1 MRHSNFAAQR
11 AGRAVLL
18 HAARVM
24 ALLLGLTAAAVA
36 SAQPVGDYPTRPIT
50 LVVPFAAGGPTDAV
64 ARHLA
69 AAMSPLLQQ
78 PIVIDNRAGLGGTQA
93 PAAMAR
99 GPADGYTILLHHIG
113 MATAPALFRGLTY
126 DPQRDF
132 EPIGLVASAPMV
144 LLTHPSVPATNTRQ
158 LIAYLRAN
166 EASVAMGYAGPGA
179 ASHLC
184 GLLLTTVLRLDLIAV
199 PYKGTGPAL
208 AALEKGSADLL
219 CDQTTAAMPSIRN
232 GKVKVFAVTTPE
244 RVALLPEVPT
254 TGEQGLAGLQLTIWH
269 GVYAP
274 RGTPEAVVA
283 TLARALQSAVA
294 SPAFVAAMNQVGVVP
309 TPPDQATPRHLRQM
323 LAAQTA
329 KWRPIIQKAG
339 QFAD

>member
-1 MRHSNFAAQR
+1 MSHPIRC
-11 AGRAVLL
+11 GRAFLRR
-18 HAARVM
+18 AAGVM
-24 ALLLGLTAAAVA
+24 TLLLSLTAAGAA
-36 SAQPVGDYPTRPIT
+36 SAQPGVDYPSRPIT

-69 AAMSPLLQQ
+69 AAMSPLLRQ

-113 MATAPALFRGLTY
+113 MATAPTLFRGLTY

-132 EPIGLVASAPMV
+132 EPVGLVASAPMV
-144 LLTHPSVPATNTRQ
+144 LLTHPSVPATSTRQ

-166 EASVAMGYAGPGA
+166 EATVAMGYAGPGA

-208 AALEKGSADLL
+208 AALEKGAADLL
-219 CDQTTAAMPSIRN
+219 CDQTTAAMPAIRS
-232 GKVKVFAVTTPE
+232 GKVKVFAGDDTRTC
-244 RVALLPEVPT
+244 RVA
-254 TGEQGLAGLQLTIWH
+254 AGGADDHPSRVSARCSSPSGTACMRRAARPMRWSRRWH
-269 GVYAP
+269 ARCSRRWPARPSSP
-274 RGTPEAVVA
+274 R
-283 TLARALQSAVA
+283 
-294 SPAFVAAMNQVGVVP
+294 
-309 TPPDQATPRHLRQM
+309 
-323 LAAQTA
+323 
-329 KWRPIIQKAG
+329 
-339 QFAD
+339 